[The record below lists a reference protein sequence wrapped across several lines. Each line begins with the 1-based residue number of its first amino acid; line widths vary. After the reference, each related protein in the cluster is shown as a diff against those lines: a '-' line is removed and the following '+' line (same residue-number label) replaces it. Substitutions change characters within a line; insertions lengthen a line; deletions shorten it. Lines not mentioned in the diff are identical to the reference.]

1 MNRRGVFI
9 LWVALL
15 PLLPLRGEEGEKK
28 KEDDSLAIQVPV
40 PVGHKAHGIKLPD
53 HDENGALQMNFE
65 IGTAN
70 RLSETEM
77 EISDLRIETFN
88 EEGNRELEIEMP
100 HSLFDLKTRVI
111 SSADPVTVRRADVE
125 VTGGNMTFDTRTR
138 QGRFSGPVRVLIYN
152 RDEFEKPNH
161 KEG

>member
-1 MNRRGVFI
+1 M
-9 LWVALL
+9 LALL
-15 PLLPLRGEEGEKK
+15 PLAALHGKEKK
-28 KEDDSLAIQVPV
+28 EKKDEDSLAIAVPV
-40 PVGHKAHGIKLPD
+40 PVGHKAYGIKLPD
-53 HDENGALQMNFE
+53 HDENGRLQMNFE

-77 EISDLRIETFN
+77 EVSDLRIETFN
-88 EEGNRELEIEMP
+88 EEGNPELVIEMP

-111 SSADPVTVRRADVE
+111 FSAEPVTVHRADIE

-138 QGRFSGPVRVLIYN
+138 QGRFSGPVRVLIHN